1 MEAILKL
8 QDGKI
13 LLNGKGKYEL
23 GIEEQLLLNEMLKQF
38 NNENF
43 ADLLQKSK
51 EAGRVIGLKVEFLVE
66 KL

>member
-8 QDGKI
+8 EDGKI

-23 GIEEQLLLNEMLKQF
+23 GIEEQILLNEMFKQF
-38 NNENF
+38 KNENF

-51 EAGRVIGLKVEFLVE
+51 EAGKVIGLRVEFIVE